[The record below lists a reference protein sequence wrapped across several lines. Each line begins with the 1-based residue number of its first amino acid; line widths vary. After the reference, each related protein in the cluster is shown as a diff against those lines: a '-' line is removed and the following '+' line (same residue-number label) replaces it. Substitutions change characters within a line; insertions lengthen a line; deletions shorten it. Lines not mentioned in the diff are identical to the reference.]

1 MIWDTSTSR
10 YKLGPGTDYVRISR
24 FHCTHGQRSIF
35 IHGLSRCL
43 EGFVNPHTA
52 DPVSHIVYTVTKQ
65 EKKNPGLFKIEKLL
79 AYKCEVFT
87 HKAGTVFTERGL
99 DVGGLS
105 KSVDE
110 THLAVK
116 QRAGFHEVVNHL
128 LPADLPVSVTANKR
142 HKRDGRLCCWLL
154 YSIYIC
160 VTCYGGPHWFLSSS
174 PNLLR

>member
-1 MIWDTSTSR
+1 MYVSQGSTVHTGKDQYLSMVF
-10 YKLGPGTDYVRISR
+10 PGALRVLYILIQLTQFRNR
-24 FHCTHGQRSIF
+24 LH
-35 IHGLSRCL
+35 
-43 EGFVNPHTA
+43 
-52 DPVSHIVYTVTKQ
+52 SHKAR
-65 EKKNPGLFKIEKLL
+65 KKNPGLFKIEKLL

-160 VTCYGGPHWFLSSS
+160 VTCYGGPH
-174 PNLLR
+174 